1 MRAGCLTGPA
11 WLHATKPII
20 ANPPVMTRR
29 ATLPHTPPATA
40 GWKASLRLR
49 FWRYLPLKFLGI
61 SAFMWLFFL
70 GYFHTLRNPVHPV
83 FEMPMTALDGL
94 ISFQPHALLAYV
106 SLWLY
111 VGLAP
116 GLLLTLKELIAYGL
130 WVAALCVTG
139 LAIFYFWPTSVPPRG
154 MDVNGYPGFTLLQGV
169 DAAGNACPS
178 LHVATAVFTA
188 VWVERLLRI
197 IGVPGSLRL
206 LNVVWVLAIAYS
218 TVAIQQHVVL
228 DAVAGA
234 AIGAMFAFLAILS
247 CPWLGRSG
255 AR

>member
-1 MRAGCLTGPA
+1 
-11 WLHATKPII
+11 
-20 ANPPVMTRR
+20 MTRR
-29 ATLPHTPPATA
+29 ATLPHTLPATA

-228 DAVAGA
+228 DAGAGA

>member
-1 MRAGCLTGPA
+1 MRAGCLKGPA

-20 ANPPVMTRR
+20 ANPLVMNRR
-29 ATLPHTPPATA
+29 ATLPHTRPAAA

-94 ISFQPHALLAYV
+94 ISFQPHAMLAYV

>member
-1 MRAGCLTGPA
+1 VRSGLLDGACRAARAETDYRKPTRMNRHPTVPDTPA
-11 WLHATKPII
+11 
-20 ANPPVMTRR
+20 
-29 ATLPHTPPATA
+29 PAA

-49 FWRYLPLKFLGI
+49 FWRFLALKFVGI
-61 SAFMWLFFL
+61 SVFMWVFFL
-70 GYFHTLRNPVHPV
+70 GYFHTLRHPAYPV
-83 FEMPMTALDGL
+83 FEMPRTPLDDL
-94 ISFQPHALLAYV
+94 IPFQPQALLAYV

-130 WVAALCVTG
+130 WVAALCITG
-139 LAIFYFWPTSVPPRG
+139 LAIFYFWPSSVPPRG
-154 MDVNGYPGFTLLQGV
+154 MDVSGFPGFSLLQGV

-188 VWVERLLRI
+188 IWVERLLRI
-197 IGVPGSLRL
+197 IGVPRSLRW
-206 LNVVWVLAIAYS
+206 LNLVWVLAIVHS

-234 AIGAMFAFLAILS
+234 ALGGLFAGLAILS

-255 AR
+255 GR